1 MAMEPMGRIEI
12 RPMTEGDLDEIMQIE
27 WKSFP
32 TPWSRRLF
40 ERELLLPYAHAF
52 VALEAP
58 LDPVVGFL
66 CFGLVEGEMH
76 ILNLAVH
83 PERRRQGIGALLLR
97 HGLDYCRGQGGRE
110 ITLEVRRSNY
120 KAISLYRRFHFE
132 PRGIRPH
139 YYSDSG
145 EDAVIM
151 TLDLD
156 DSGPLTAP

>member
-1 MAMEPMGRIEI
+1 MAMERMGRIEI

-27 WKSFP
+27 RKSFP

-58 LDPVVGFL
+58 MAPVVGYL
-66 CFGLVEGEMH
+66 CLWLVEGQTH

-83 PERRRQGIGALLLR
+83 PERRRRGIGSLLLR
-97 HGLDYCRGQGGRE
+97 YGLDYSREKGARE

-132 PRGIRPH
+132 PRGIRPR

-156 DSGPLTAP
+156 DSRRPTSS

>member
-12 RPMTEGDLDEIMQIE
+12 RPMMEGDLDEVMQIE
-27 WKSFP
+27 RKSFP

-52 VALEAP
+52 VALEAMP
-58 LDPVVGFL
+58 DRIAGYL
-66 CFGLVEGEMH
+66 CFWLVEGETH
-76 ILNLAVH
+76 ILNLAVD
-83 PERRRQGIGALLLR
+83 PESRRRGIGALLLR
-97 HGLDYCRGQGGRE
+97 HGLDYSQERGARE

-120 KAISLYRRFHFE
+120 RAIALYRRFHFE
-132 PRGIRPH
+132 PRGIRPR

-156 DSGPLTAP
+156 V

>member
-12 RPMTEGDLDEIMQIE
+12 RPMTEGDLDEIMLIE

-58 LDPVVGFL
+58 MDPVVGYL
-66 CFGLVEGEMH
+66 CFWLVEGEMH

-83 PERRRQGIGALLLR
+83 PQRRRQGIGALLLR
-97 HGLDYCRGQGGRE
+97 RGLDYCQENGGTE

-132 PRGIRPH
+132 PRGIRPR

-151 TLDLD
+151 TLHLA
-156 DSGPLTAP
+156 DSEPPTSP

>member
-1 MAMEPMGRIEI
+1 MAMEPTGRIEI

-27 WKSFP
+27 RKSFP

-58 LDPVVGFL
+58 VDRVVGYL
-66 CFGLVEGEMH
+66 CFWLVEGETH

-83 PERRRQGIGALLLR
+83 PESRRRGIGSLLLR
-97 HGLDYCRGQGGRE
+97 HGLDYCRERGARE

-132 PRGIRPH
+132 PEGVRLR

-151 TLDLD
+151 TLHLA
-156 DSGPLTAP
+156 DSEPPNSP

>member
-1 MAMEPMGRIEI
+1 MAMEPTGRIEI

-27 WKSFP
+27 RKSFP

-40 ERELLLPYAHAF
+40 ERELLLPYAYAF

-58 LDPVVGFL
+58 VDRVVGYL
-66 CFGLVEGEMH
+66 CFWLVEGETH

-83 PERRRQGIGALLLR
+83 PESRRRGIGSLLLR
-97 HGLDYCRGQGGRE
+97 HGLEYSREKGARE

-132 PRGIRPH
+132 PEGVRLR

-151 TLDLD
+151 TLELAE
-156 DSGPLTAP
+156 SEPPASS

>member
-12 RPMTEGDLDEIMQIE
+12 RRMTDGDLDEIMQIE
-27 WKSFP
+27 RKSFP

-58 LDPVVGFL
+58 TDQVVGYL
-66 CFGLVEGEMH
+66 CFWLVEGETH

-83 PERRRQGIGALLLR
+83 PESCRQGIGSLLLR
-97 HGLDYCRGQGGRE
+97 YGLDYSREKGARE

-120 KAISLYRRFHFE
+120 RAISLYRNFHFQ
-132 PRGIRPH
+132 PQGIRLR

-151 TLDLD
+151 TLHLPDPPPPA
-156 DSGPLTAP
+156 SR